1 MENAKE
7 EWVSAVL
14 AFVDAS
20 LEATRARLMAASC
33 AVRAD
38 PSTAD
43 VRRHASLVEMVRDQ
57 REEIMRRAW
66 ERWRS
71 SGKP

>member
-1 MENAKE
+1 MDKAKE

-20 LEATRARLMAASC
+20 LEATRARLLAAGCS
-33 AVRAD
+33 VRSD

-43 VRRHASLVEMVRDQ
+43 VRRHALLVEMVRDQ
-57 REEIMRRAW
+57 REELMRRAW
-66 ERWRS
+66 ERWRTLK
-71 SGKP
+71 KP